1 MAYKNIGALLVT
13 EDAKASS
20 KRDYNRYALP
30 LKLQAADDMQTAI
43 DAGASP
49 EKAFTEVFAASREM
63 HKIARSLGLALDV
76 ERGNWIRN

>member
-13 EDAKASS
+13 EDTKASS

-30 LKLQAADDMQTAI
+30 LQLQAADVMQTAI
-43 DAGASP
+43 DDGHTP
-49 EKAFTEVFAASREM
+49 EQAFTSVFPPTREM
-63 HKIARSLGLALDV
+63 HRIARSLGLALDV